1 MKKKVIISSIV
12 LIIILIVILVAFFI
26 TKKSQ
31 QDGSGENISSL
42 PISYE
47 EENEENSKQD
57 QEQISQITE
66 NQGLQADE
74 NIYEIATEYDG
85 REVVRVKPNIQY
97 KVALAG
103 MIKKEIP
110 DFSELDDLLTQAPT
124 HTGIWIEETSRE
136 SFLNIL
142 NNIADSEYEINEDG
156 FLIKK
161 ENGKMN
167 DYDKKIKEMLSDET
181 LHIFDIN
188 STTYIVDEVT
198 GEIQEYPF
206 EEMDPYTEYE
216 YFSTDDKEMFIISAN
231 SYGKVNQEEVLK
243 GIFDY

>member
-12 LIIILIVILVAFFI
+12 LIIILIVILVVFFI

-31 QDGSGENISSL
+31 QDGSEENISSL

-110 DFSELDDLLTQAPT
+110 DFSELDNLLTQAPT

-142 NNIADSEYEINEDG
+142 NNIADSEYEVNEEG

-161 ENGKMN
+161 ENREMN
-167 DYDKKIKEMLSDET
+167 DYDKKIQEMLSDET

-216 YFSTDDKEMFIISAN
+216 YFSTDNKEMFIISAN
-231 SYGKVNQEEVLK
+231 SYGKINQEEILK
-243 GIFDY
+243 GILDY

>member
-142 NNIADSEYEINEDG
+142 NNIADSEYEINEEG

>member
-1 MKKKVIISSIV
+1 MKKKVIISSIILV
-12 LIIILIVILVAFFI
+12 IILILIIVIFFI
-26 TKKSQ
+26 TNKTK

-85 REVVRVKPNIQY
+85 REVVRVKPSIQY

-103 MIKKEIP
+103 MIKNEIP
-110 DFSELDDLLTQAPT
+110 DFSELDNLLIQAPT

-142 NNIADSEYEINEDG
+142 NNIADSEYEINEEG

-167 DYDKKIKEMLSDET
+167 DYDKKIQEMLSDET

-206 EEMDPYTEYE
+206 EDMDPYTEYE
-216 YFSTDDKEMFIISAN
+216 YFSSDNKEMFIISAN
-231 SYGKVNQEEVLK
+231 SYGKVNQEEILK
-243 GIFDY
+243 GIFMQ

>member
-12 LIIILIVILVAFFI
+12 LIVIVIFILVIFFI
-26 TKKSQ
+26 IKKSQ

-142 NNIADSEYEINEDG
+142 NNIADSEYEINEEG

-167 DYDKKIKEMLSDET
+167 DYDKKIQEMLSDET

-206 EEMDPYTEYE
+206 EDMDPYTEYE

-231 SYGKVNQEEVLK
+231 SYGKVNQEEILK
-243 GIFDY
+243 GIFMQ

>member
-12 LIIILIVILVAFFI
+12 LIVIVIFILVIFFI

-206 EEMDPYTEYE
+206 EEMVPYTEYDF
-216 YFSTDDKEMFIISAN
+216 FSSDNKEMFIISAH
-231 SYGKVNQEEVLK
+231 SYGKVNQEEILK
-243 GIFDY
+243 GIFMQ

>member
-12 LIIILIVILVAFFI
+12 LIVIVIFILVIFFI

-142 NNIADSEYEINEDG
+142 NNIADSEYEINEEG

-167 DYDKKIKEMLSDET
+167 DYDKKIQEMLSDET

-231 SYGKVNQEEVLK
+231 SYGKVNQEEILK
-243 GIFDY
+243 GIFMQ

>member
-12 LIIILIVILVAFFI
+12 LIVIVIFILVIFFI

-142 NNIADSEYEINEDG
+142 NNIADSEYEINEEG

-167 DYDKKIKEMLSDET
+167 DYDKKIQEMLSDET

-216 YFSTDDKEMFIISAN
+216 YFSTDNKEMFIISAN
-231 SYGKVNQEEVLK
+231 SYGKINQEEILK
-243 GIFDY
+243 GILDY

>member
-12 LIIILIVILVAFFI
+12 LIVIVIFILVIFFI

-31 QDGSGENISSL
+31 QDGSEENVSSL
-42 PISYE
+42 PINYE
-47 EENEENSKQD
+47 EDNEKNSKED
-57 QEQISQITE
+57 QEKISQITE
-66 NQGLQADE
+66 NQGLQADGDV
-74 NIYEIATEYDG
+74 YEIATEYDG

-103 MIKKEIP
+103 MIKNEIP
-110 DFSELDDLLTQAPT
+110 DFSELDNLLIQAPT

-142 NNIADSEYEINEDG
+142 NNITDSEYEINEEG
-156 FLIKK
+156 FLIRK

-167 DYDKKIKEMLSDET
+167 DYDKKIQEMLSDDA

-188 STTYIVDEVT
+188 SITYIVDEVT

-206 EEMDPYTEYE
+206 EDMDPYTEYE
-216 YFSTDDKEMFIISAN
+216 YFSSDNKEMFIISAN

>member
-47 EENEENSKQD
+47 EENEEKSKQD

-142 NNIADSEYEINEDG
+142 NNIADSEYEINEEG

-167 DYDKKIKEMLSDET
+167 DYDKKIQEMLSDET

>member
-12 LIIILIVILVAFFI
+12 LIVIVIFILVIFFI

-124 HTGIWIEETSRE
+124 HSGIWIEETSRE

-142 NNIADSEYEINEDG
+142 NNIADSEYEINEEG

-167 DYDKKIKEMLSDET
+167 DYDKKIQEMLSDDA

-206 EEMDPYTEYE
+206 EDMDPYTEYE
-216 YFSTDDKEMFIISAN
+216 YFSSDDKEMFIISAN